1 MRKAMPRL
9 MRSGIAAALLSAAL
23 AGAAAAQ
30 PPRVENAQVTSQPAG
45 SSLAKTVATLV
56 DTQSEPAWIGYGIAA
71 VPGDRT
77 MCCFDGG
84 WSSHDGERHAC
95 CGLCRLER
103 AEGSGLTMNSSAQP
117 GAGTTGDPV
126 RLEPSAR
133 MIVLLRI
140 SERRIE
146 RVRLFSDDCRLDAGG
161 RRLIWLD
168 GVRPGDSLV
177 YLESLAAGDGRHDR
191 ILDGAVSA
199 IALHA
204 DPAADASLDRL
215 LAVGQPER
223 VRRAVPFWLGHSRG
237 AVGLERLRR
246 LVRED
251 PSAEVRKKAVF
262 GISQSPEPAAIG
274 TLIDTARNAPG
285 ANVRGEAIFWLAQK
299 AGRKAADAIT
309 ERIEQDPEVEVKKKA
324 VFALSQLPPDEGVPL
339 LLRVA
344 RTHTSPAVRKQA
356 MFWLG
361 QSRDPRALDFFA
373 EVLK

>member
-1 MRKAMPRL
+1 MYTLTPR
-9 MRSGIAAALLSAAL
+9 IAAGLLSALL
-23 AGAAAAQ
+23 ASSAAAQ
-30 PPRVENAQVTSQPAG
+30 PPRIENAQVTTQPAG
-45 SSLAKTVATLV
+45 ASLAKTVAALA
-56 DTQSEPAWIGYGIAA
+56 DTQSDPAWIGYGIAA

-84 WSSHDGERHAC
+84 WSSHDRDRHPC
-95 CGLCRLER
+95 CGFCRLER
-103 AEGSGLTMNSSAQP
+103 TDGSGVTMNSGPRPAAGAP
-117 GAGTTGDPV
+117 GDVV
-126 RLEPSAR
+126 RLEPSGR
-133 MIVLLRI
+133 MIVLLRVAAR
-140 SERRIE
+140 SVE
-146 RVRLFSDDCRLDAGG
+146 RVRLFSDGCGLDGGG
-161 RRLIWLD
+161 RRLIWLE
-168 GVRPGDSLV
+168 GVRPADSIT
-177 YLESLAAGDGRHDR
+177 YLESLASAEGGRQDR
-191 ILDGAVSA
+191 TLDGAVTA

-204 DPAADASLDRL
+204 DPAADAALDRL

-223 VRRAVPFWLGHSRG
+223 VRGAVPFWLGHSRG
-237 AVGLERLRR
+237 ASGLDRLRR
-246 LVRED
+246 LVKDD

-373 EVLK
+373 EILK